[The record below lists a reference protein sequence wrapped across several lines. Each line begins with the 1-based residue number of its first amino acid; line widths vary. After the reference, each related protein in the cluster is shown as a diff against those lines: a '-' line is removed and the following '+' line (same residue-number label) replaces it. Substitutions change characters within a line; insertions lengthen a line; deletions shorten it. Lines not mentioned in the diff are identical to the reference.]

1 MANGPRLRPE
11 LANIPLYKAGQGPA
25 ARDDLETFKLSSN
38 ENPYPPLPNVREV
51 IAKAGAL
58 INRYPDPSSS
68 VLLEAIARYHGVPVE
83 HVAVGTGAVA
93 LCYQVAHSTAG
104 PGDEVLFAWRSF
116 EAYPI
121 VSRVAGATP
130 VMVDLTADGHHDLAA
145 MARAITAR
153 TRLIFVCSP
162 NNPTGTTVSADQFA
176 EFMTQVPD
184 DVLVVLDEAY
194 AEFDVDADS
203 VNGIQSY
210 SRYANVAVLR
220 TFSKAYGLAGLR
232 VGYALAPEP
241 IVEALRKTALPF
253 GVSNIAQAAAIAS
266 LADDAELLERVD
278 TLVAERARITVAL
291 RANGWQVADS
301 QANFVWLA
309 TGDRTGEFA
318 RACDAAGLTVRA
330 FPGEGVR
337 VTIAETAAND
347 RFVEVA
353 AAFGASPTEREPRP

>member
-11 LANIPLYKAGQGPA
+11 LADIPLYKAGQGPVT
-25 ARDDLETFKLSSN
+25 RDDLETFKLSSN
-38 ENPYPPLPNVREV
+38 ENPYPPLPQVREV
-51 IAKAGAL
+51 IANAGAL
-58 INRYPDPSSS
+58 INRYPDPSSNA
-68 VLLEAIARYHGVPVE
+68 LLEAIAKYHSVPVE

-130 VMVDLTADGHHDLAA
+130 VTVELTADGQHDLPA
-145 MARAITAR
+145 MARAITPR

-162 NNPTGTTVSADQFA
+162 NNPTGTTVSAQQFA
-176 EFMTQVPD
+176 DFMTWVPD

-203 VNGIQSY
+203 VNGIQAY
-210 SRYANVAVLR
+210 ARYGNVAVLR

-232 VGYALAPEP
+232 VGYAIAHEP
-241 IVEALRKTALPF
+241 VVEALRKTALPF
-253 GVSNIAQAAAIAS
+253 GVSNIAQAAAAAS
-266 LADDAELLERVD
+266 LADDAELLERVAA
-278 TLVAERARITVAL
+278 LVAERARITTAL
-291 RANGWQVADS
+291 RTNGWDVAES
-301 QANFVWLA
+301 QANFLWLA
-309 TGDRTGEFA
+309 TRDRTEQFA
-318 RACDAAGLTVRA
+318 LACDAAGLTVRA

-337 VTIAETAAND
+337 VTIGETAAND

-353 AAFGASPTEREPRP
+353 AAFRR